1 MKKIIILFV
10 FISINCYCQ
19 TAIEYNNIGYKKF
32 ISKDYSGAINSYNT
46 ALKLN
51 PKLAIVYSNRGLA
64 KAKSG
69 DNEGA
74 LEDYNKALSINP
86 NLVIAL
92 SNRGNYK
99 SDLEDYT
106 GAIEDYNKV
115 LKLEKDNFGIYN
127 DRGFAKSM
135 LKDYEGA
142 LIDYD
147 KAIKL
152 NQKYAT
158 AYYNRG
164 VSKYKLGL
172 KVSGCIDFN
181 LANKYG
187 MPIAKKTIEKFCDN
201 NLETNQD
208 NEELFS
214 KDGTL
219 LGKKNELVK
228 NCITNFFLD
237 TNITIR
243 EDSETYNNKK
253 KVCDC
258 MITTMA
264 KNFSYEEINAIN
276 ENKLTIE
283 KIVYKKGNENILND
297 YKNCTEILSNSLD
310 KDFDISKIDGAFGEN
325 FMLGCEST
333 MNEAYNVDSEVIDSH
348 LYCECL
354 KNETNKRGLKVS
366 IKDLK
371 DENSV
376 VFNEIIVNCVN
387 KPGVIKNKENN
398 ANKNNVFGKKNFEN
412 IPIINVNEINKVK
425 ISFGNISKYFIIDSG
440 ASNMTISSNLERE
453 LLLEGLIKKENYSDD
468 ENFSTADGSI
478 ITCRI
483 IILNNINIGGF
494 IVNNVKIAVV
504 KNDKSDLLLGKS
516 LLNKFKKW
524 SIDNQK
530 SILYLEKENTESVSE
545 NQVDYYNNGITK
557 YISKDYIG
565 AIEEFDRAIEIKSN
579 ESDYYYFRG
588 LAKSNL
594 KDNLGAIIDF
604 DIAIKLTPKFYG
616 AYFKRGLAKLVLQQ
630 YKESIIDFDVVI
642 ENSTNIKDAFYC
654 RGTAKVNLKD
664 YKNAIID
671 FSSAIELNPKDSY
684 SYFSRG
690 LSKFF
695 MDDKSGGC
703 LDFSKALEYGY
714 DDSDNFIK
722 NRCK

>member
-1 MKKIIILFV
+1 MKKLILVFV
-10 FISINCYCQ
+10 FISINCFSQ

-32 ISKDYSGAINSYNT
+32 ILKDYSGAIKNYNT

-69 DNEGA
+69 DNVGA

-86 NLVIAL
+86 NLVFAL

-99 SDLEDYT
+99 SDLEDYV

-115 LKLEKDNFGIYN
+115 LKLEKDNSGIYN

-135 LKDYEGA
+135 LEDYEGA

-152 NQKYAT
+152 KQKYAT

-181 LANKYG
+181 LADKYG
-187 MPIAKKTIEKFCDN
+187 MPIAKKTIEKFCN
-201 NLETNQD
+201 ANLETDKD
-208 NEELFS
+208 NEEVFS

-228 NCITNFFLD
+228 NCITNFSLD
-237 TNITIR
+237 ENIIIR
-243 EDSETYNNKK
+243 EDSETYVNKK
-253 KVCDC
+253 KLCEC
-258 MITTMA
+258 MITTIT
-264 KNFSYEEINAIN
+264 KHLNYDEISRIIDNTL
-276 ENKLTIE
+276 KIE
-283 KIVYKKGNENILND
+283 KIVYKKGNEAMLD
-297 YKNCTEILSNSLD
+297 DFKNCSGILLNSLD
-310 KDFDISKIDGAFGEN
+310 EDFDISNGGFDDDFL
-325 FMLGCEST
+325 LGCESR
-333 MNEAYNVDSEVIDSH
+333 MNKSYNNLSEVIDSH

-354 KNETNKRGLKVS
+354 KNETNKKGLKVS
-366 IKDLK
+366 LKDLK

-376 VFNEIIVNCVN
+376 VYNEIIVNCIN
-387 KPGVIKNKENN
+387 KTGVIKNKENN
-398 ANKNNVFGKKNFEN
+398 TTENDVIGNNNFES
-412 IPIINVNEINKVK
+412 IPIVNINEIHKVK
-425 ISFGNISKYFIIDSG
+425 ISFGDISKYFIIDSG
-440 ASNMTISSNLERE
+440 ASYTTISSNLERE
-453 LLLEGLIKKENYSDD
+453 LLLDGIIKKESYLDD
-468 ENFSTADGSI
+468 EDFKTADGSI
-478 ITCRI
+478 ITCKVI
-483 IILNNINIGGF
+483 LLNNINIGGF

-516 LLNKFKKW
+516 LLNKFKNW

-530 SILYLEKENTESVSE
+530 SLLYLEKQNAALHSE
-545 NQVDYYNNGITK
+545 NHIDYYNNGIAK
-557 YISKDYIG
+557 YISEDFIG
-565 AIEEFDRAIEIKSN
+565 AIKDFDKAIGIKSK

-588 LAKSNL
+588 LAKNNL

-604 DIAIKLTPKFYG
+604 DIAIELSPKFYG
-616 AYFKRGLAKLVLQQ
+616 AYFKRGLTRLALKQ
-630 YKESIIDFDVVI
+630 YKESINDFDVVI
-642 ENSTNIKDAFYC
+642 ESSTNITDAFYC
-654 RGTAKVNLKD
+654 RGTARVFLKD

-671 FSSAIELNPKDSY
+671 FSRAIELNPKDAY
-684 SYFSRG
+684 SYYNRG

-695 MDDKSGGC
+695 MDDKGGGC
-703 LDFSKALEYGY
+703 LDFSTALKLGY

-722 NRCK
+722 DRCK